1 LTDTLDRSQK
11 WIAIVG
17 AVIGIFGMV
26 LGAGI
31 GYQALKSQVDGQQV
45 QINKLEKRVAD
56 NEVMFTQKLDAI
68 EKGINGIEKV
78 LVKLEERIGE
88 RKQ

>member
-1 LTDTLDRSQK
+1 MDTLDRSQK

-45 QINKLEKRVAD
+45 QINKLEKRVDD
-56 NEVMFTQKLDAI
+56 NEVMFAQKLDAI